1 MHVLPLPQKTKKNLK
16 QTSDG
21 NNRRKYSGKGWKFG
35 FLQGGVNNAGEECG
49 SELLGCE
56 YDKTTGKPFPF
67 ESSNTFLSA
76 FGGDRVTGGMV
87 SGDSRNREKWVQFLF
102 EIKHDGF

>member
-1 MHVLPLPQKTKKNLK
+1 MSYLCLRK
-16 QTSDG
+16 Q
-21 NNRRKYSGKGWKFG
+21 RKILNKRGKGWKFG

>member
-1 MHVLPLPQKTKKNLK
+1 MSYLCLRK
-16 QTSDG
+16 QRKILNKRAMAIIDENIRGKVG
-21 NNRRKYSGKGWKFG
+21 NSVF
-35 FLQGGVNNAGEECG
+35 NAGEECG